1 MRELLEYATWAVPL
15 WVSFKYRL
23 LFFDASPQSAL
34 AAVSVA
40 WGAYVIWG
48 TAISQKVQGCEV
60 DWLPGTPLAVLAAAL
75 LPILVA
81 RNIRPAVGAT
91 CALIVASAF
100 ARHPDAGTCRTTT
113 AAVGICVAVITLF
126 VQEIDTLKRL
136 AKQAATD
143 PGSDDGE
150 WAARYR
156 L

>member
-23 LFFDASPQSAL
+23 LFFDAAPNSAL
-34 AAVSVA
+34 SVVSVV

-48 TAISQKVQGCEV
+48 TAISQKVEGCGIH
-60 DWLPGTPLAVLAAAL
+60 WLPGTPLAVLAAAL

-100 ARHPDAGTCRTTT
+100 ARHPEASTCRTTT
-113 AAVGICVAVITLF
+113 AAFGICVGVVTLV
-126 VQEIDTLKRL
+126 VQEIETLTRL
-136 AKQAATD
+136 TKQAATG
-143 PGSDDGE
+143 PGN
-150 WAARYR
+150 
-156 L
+156 